1 MTIVTQYGT
10 YRYTVLGQGICSSQD
25 LFNWITDGGTKLDE
39 DFQVLKNIDD
49 FCLFGK
55 TLKDLEAQ
63 IDKLA
68 KLCKKINLKLAPSKF
83 SLSTA
88 VKFGGTIISAEKIKE
103 NSVIFLDP
111 PDNRI
116 LAVTEM
122 EKPKTKKDVQ
132 RLCGMISSLKP
143 WFPNINFA
151 TKALRGGCAST
162 SKFIWTPEM
171 NLEFEKVKVIFTDQ
185 IRLSPFNPDREINI
199 LIVAANKTGVG
210 YCFY

>member
-1 MTIVTQYGT
+1 M
-10 YRYTVLGQGICSSQD
+10 
-25 LFNWITDGGTKLDE
+25 
-39 DFQVLKNIDD
+39 
-49 FCLFGK
+49 
-55 TLKDLEAQ
+55 
-63 IDKLA
+63 
-68 KLCKKINLKLAPSKF
+68 
-83 SLSTA
+83 
-88 VKFGGTIISAEKIKE
+88 
-103 NSVIFLDP
+103 IFLDP

-185 IRLSPFNPDREINI
+185 IRLSPFNPFKYGLKI
-199 LIVAANKTGVG
+199 LVESFRWILLRIARLKDHPQKWDNSCWKAIVLWIL
-210 YCFY
+210 

>member
-1 MTIVTQYGT
+1 MVPTDT
-10 YRYTVLGQGICSSQD
+10 LCSVRASVHP
-25 LFNWITDGGTKLDE
+25 WISSIGSRTKLDE

-55 TLKDLEAQ
+55 TLQDLEIQ

-68 KLCKKINLKLAPSKF
+68 KLCKKINLKLSPSKF
-83 SLSTA
+83 TLSTA

-122 EKPKTKKDVQ
+122 ERPKNKKIPQ
-132 RLCGMISSLKP
+132 RGI
-143 WFPNINFA
+143 
-151 TKALRGGCAST
+151 
-162 SKFIWTPEM
+162 
-171 NLEFEKVKVIFTDQ
+171 
-185 IRLSPFNPDREINI
+185 
-199 LIVAANKTGVG
+199 
-210 YCFY
+210 

>member
-1 MTIVTQYGT
+1 M
-10 YRYTVLGQGICSSQD
+10 
-25 LFNWITDGGTKLDE
+25 
-39 DFQVLKNIDD
+39 LKNIDD
-49 FCLFGK
+49 FCIFGK
-55 TLKDLEAQ
+55 TLKDLETQ

-88 VKFGGTIISAEKIKE
+88 VKFGGTIFSAEKIKE
-103 NSVIFLDP
+103 NSVIFS
-111 PDNRI
+111 DNRI

-132 RLCGMISSLKP
+132 RLCSMISSLKP

-151 TKALRGGCAST
+151 TKALRGGCASN

-185 IRLSPFNPDREINI
+185 IRLSPFNPDRKINI
-199 LIVAANKTGVG
+199 LIDAANKTGVG
-210 YCFY
+210 YCFYQNVNDKEP

>member
-1 MTIVTQYGT
+1 MGSGFHQIRVCEESSKLMTIVNQYGT

-25 LFNWITDGGTKLDE
+25 LYNWITDGGTKLYE

-49 FCLFGK
+49 FCLFGR

-122 EKPKTKKDVQ
+122 EKPKKKTMFRD
-132 RLCGMISSLKP
+132 C
-143 WFPNINFA
+143 
-151 TKALRGGCAST
+151 
-162 SKFIWTPEM
+162 
-171 NLEFEKVKVIFTDQ
+171 
-185 IRLSPFNPDREINI
+185 
-199 LIVAANKTGVG
+199 VA
-210 YCFY
+210 